1 MRWSPAPARVGGLDL
16 ATGGGGQP
24 PEQKTALG
32 FPLRPEGDGRA
43 VQDARHYW
51 YELAQE
57 IHAAFADIDRVIS
70 SMQWSGAG
78 RRAFDAAWSVFSGH
92 GIEASQHSHEMG
104 DHLFRL
110 GHQIEDA
117 QHEWDLAMGAMV
129 ASTAIGIGLTF
140 VTFGISDAVAEGAA
154 TAAVGTMEAVWT
166 ALDVTLE
173 AAVQVLELAIRVAT
187 QLAVKFT
194 WQLGINVVSQ
204 EAANTV
210 EGTGLGNL
218 NLLQAAEFAGVSMVV
233 PGLASRATIGGAK
246 VLEGAS
252 GVILTGA
259 LTDAAVQGVE
269 GLTEGKPF
277 SPAEVVVS
285 GALAGAGHIAAEEI
299 GARLRTEAG
308 DVSPA
313 ALDESLPTDLTTVM
327 GADREARLLSE
338 ARALKTNPQLAHIPD
353 DELAAVRGYTTDEGA
368 VADYRRINS
377 ALRSGDAG
385 AIRQL
390 QPYIDKIQAGLAH
403 LPDHQGTVY
412 RGTFLKPEVIDSF
425 REAARTG
432 NPTVEKAFTSTTTKP
447 QAAFAGTPPSASG
460 RSTGRTCL
468 PSRSSATSRRFS
480 SPPAPGSGFS
490 RLPSPLV
497 ANMSSC

>member
-1 MRWSPAPARVGGLDL
+1 M
-16 ATGGGGQP
+16 ATSSGEQP
-24 PEQKTALG
+24 PEQKTVLG
-32 FPLRPEGDGRA
+32 FPLRPEGDGKA
-43 VQDARHYW
+43 VGNGRHHW

-57 IHAAFADIDRVIS
+57 IHGTFAELDRVIS
-70 SMQWSGAG
+70 SVQWSGAG
-78 RRAFDAAWSVFSGH
+78 RRAFDTRWAEFSGH
-92 GIEASQHSHEMG
+92 GTEASQHSHEMG
-104 DHLFRL
+104 DHILKL

-117 QHEWDLAMGAMV
+117 QHEWDLAMGAMA
-129 ASTAIGIGLTF
+129 ASTAIGVGLTF

-154 TAAVGTMEAVWT
+154 TAAVGTMEAVCT

-173 AAVQVLELAIRVAT
+173 AVVQVLELAIRVAT
-187 QLAVKFT
+187 QLAVKFS
-194 WQLGINVVSQ
+194 WQFSINVVSQ

-210 EGTGLGNL
+210 GGRGLGNL
-218 NLLQAAEFAGVSMVV
+218 DLLQAAEFAGVSMVV
-233 PGLASRATIGGAK
+233 PGLASKATIAGTK

-252 GVILTGA
+252 GAILTGA

-313 ALDESLPTDLTTVM
+313 ALCESLPTDLTPAM

-447 QAAFAGTPPSASG
+447 QAAFAGNTTFSIWSEHGKDVSPISVFGNEQEVLFPPGTRFRVLSVTESAG
-460 RSTGRTCL
+460 GEHVIMLREV
-468 PSRSSATSRRFS
+468 P
-480 SPPAPGSGFS
+480 
-490 RLPSPLV
+490 
-497 ANMSSC
+497 